1 MFFAQFIQFFIN
13 GLMGGAIYALI
24 AIGIVSIYKAT
35 KVVNFA
41 HGYIIM
47 FGAYFYY
54 TFSVIIPG
62 IEWMPGWLLSWEPL
76 WLVEWSD
83 NLPMLSLLSSVAEWV
98 KNLPRIML
106 GIIGA
111 LICNSI
117 LGLLIERFLMRP
129 LMGQS
134 AFAMIMVTVGLISV
148 LSGLANLIWTADA
161 DFVPYIAPNAPI
173 RISIFG
179 ATIFIFGSDLINVLI
194 ALILFAFVVG
204 SLKYFQSGIAIRA
217 TAEDQSTAYSMGISV
232 PKVFAGA
239 WWLASIT
246 GAMAGVILATRNGIS
261 PTLGLFGFSVLAIVL
276 MAGLDSYIGVLIAS
290 LSVGVLEAMAQW
302 KLGGDW
308 AEVTPYIAVLIV
320 ILIRPYGLMGQE
332 EVERI

>member
-62 IEWMPGWLLSWEPL
+62 IEWMPDWLLSWEPM
-76 WLVEWSD
+76 WLVEWSE

-134 AFAMIMVTVGLISV
+134 AFAMIMVTDG
-148 LSGLANLIWTADA
+148 
-161 DFVPYIAPNAPI
+161 
-173 RISIFG
+173 
-179 ATIFIFGSDLINVLI
+179 
-194 ALILFAFVVG
+194 
-204 SLKYFQSGIAIRA
+204 
-217 TAEDQSTAYSMGISV
+217 
-232 PKVFAGA
+232 
-239 WWLASIT
+239 
-246 GAMAGVILATRNGIS
+246 
-261 PTLGLFGFSVLAIVL
+261 
-276 MAGLDSYIGVLIAS
+276 
-290 LSVGVLEAMAQW
+290 
-302 KLGGDW
+302 
-308 AEVTPYIAVLIV
+308 
-320 ILIRPYGLMGQE
+320 
-332 EVERI
+332 